1 MTATTPEA
9 GETTPSAVARPRHPL
24 NLNELAIPLALGIL
38 IVFGSISYEEFRTGD
53 NLRNVLA
60 YAAIPFI
67 VAIGQTVVV
76 LARGVDLS
84 VGSMMA
90 LSGAIF
96 ATLMVDGRP
105 FVLSLLI
112 TIVACTAI
120 GLAVNGML
128 ITKLGVSFLIVT
140 LGTFS
145 IFRSV
150 ATVSLDGVSKTVDA
164 PALDA
169 LANDR
174 IGPIPVIVLIA
185 ATLYVVM
192 VFILRGT
199 TYGRMVYAVGAS
211 PQAARL
217 AGIPVNRIVTI
228 GYGVAAFFAAVAGL
242 LTVGQ
247 LGSAQPTAGV
257 GAELNSL
264 AAVLLGG
271 TLFSGGYGGITR
283 TLTGVLFLGVLLNLL
298 LIAGIN
304 SFWQGAASG
313 LVLIAAVAIDRSRRD

>member
-1 MTATTPEA
+1 MSAAPPDVGEA
-9 GETTPSAVARPRHPL
+9 PAGPASRPRHPL
-24 NLNELAIPLALGIL
+24 NLNEMAIPLALAIL
-38 IVFGSISYEEFRTGD
+38 IVFGCIAFKEFRTGD

-60 YAAIPFI
+60 FAAVPFI

-112 TIVACTAI
+112 TLVGCTII
-120 GLAVNGML
+120 GLAVNGLL

-145 IFRSV
+145 IFRSI
-150 ATVSLDGVSKTVDA
+150 ATVSLDGVGVTVDA
-164 PALDA
+164 PVLDA

-174 IGPIPVIVLIA
+174 IGPVPVPVVIA
-185 ATLYVVM
+185 AVLYAVM
-192 VFILRGT
+192 VFVLRGT

-217 AGIPVNRIVTI
+217 AGMPVNRVITI
-228 GYGVAAFFAAVAGL
+228 GYGVAALFAAIAGL

-283 TLTGVLFLGVLLNLL
+283 TLTGVLFLAVLLNLL

>member
-1 MTATTPEA
+1 
-9 GETTPSAVARPRHPL
+9 V
-24 NLNELAIPLALGIL
+24 
-38 IVFGSISYEEFRTGD
+38 IVGSIAYEQFRTTD

-60 YAAIPFI
+60 YASIPFI
-67 VAIGQTVVV
+67 VAMGQTVVV

-96 ATLMVDGRP
+96 ATLMTDGRP
-105 FVLSLLI
+105 LILSLAVTIVGCTLIGLLVNGLLI
-112 TIVACTAI
+112 TR
-120 GLAVNGML
+120 
-128 ITKLGVSFLIVT
+128 LGVSFLIVT

-150 ATVSLDGVSKTVDA
+150 ATVTLDGVSLTVDA
-164 PALDA
+164 PVLDT
-169 LANDR
+169 LANGR
-174 IGPIPVIVLIA
+174 TGPIPNIVIFA
-185 ATLYVVM
+185 AVLYVLM
-192 VFILRGT
+192 VFVLRGT
-199 TYGRMVYAVGAS
+199 TYGRSVYAVGAS

-217 AGIPVNRIVTI
+217 AGIPVDRIVMI
-228 GYGVAAFFAAVAGL
+228 GYGVAALCAAVAGL
-242 LTVGQ
+242 LLVGQ

-283 TLTGVLFLGVLLNLL
+283 TLSGVLFLQVLLNLL
-298 LIAGIN
+298 TIAGIN

>member
-1 MTATTPEA
+1 MSAAPPDVGEA
-9 GETTPSAVARPRHPL
+9 PAGAASRPRHPL
-24 NLNELAIPLALGIL
+24 NLNELAIPLALAIL
-38 IVFGSISYEEFRTGD
+38 IVFGCIAFEEFRTGD

-60 YAAIPFI
+60 FTSVPFI

-96 ATLMVDGRP
+96 ATLMVGGTP
-105 FVLSLLI
+105 FALSLLI
-112 TIVACTAI
+112 TLVGCTVI
-120 GLAVNGML
+120 GLAVNGLL

-145 IFRSV
+145 IFRSI
-150 ATVSLDGVSKTVDA
+150 ATVSLDGVGVTVDA
-164 PALDA
+164 PVLDA

-174 IGPIPVIVLIA
+174 IGPVPVPVVIA
-185 ATLYVVM
+185 AVLYAVM
-192 VFILRGT
+192 VFVLRGT

-217 AGIPVNRIVTI
+217 AGMPVNRVITI
-228 GYGVAAFFAAVAGL
+228 GYGVAALFAAIAGL
-242 LTVGQ
+242 LTLGQ

-283 TLTGVLFLGVLLNLL
+283 TLTGVLFLAVLLNLL